1 MPPYP
6 MATLPPPPQVT
17 PVYEVAP
24 HPDFNFK
31 AGDTVLR
38 LAAPTPTDAEQ
49 RAAAAVVE
57 ELPQRRWGQPAPKE
71 PAAVA
76 GEHAAAV
83 KAAAPVAA
91 AVAAAAAAP
100 AAAVVSG
107 RSVFHETMQTFLGGL
122 AAPARAESAG
132 EGGVKES
139 DDEGEGEEVAE
150 GSVSLGLS
158 AWVGEILTVGPM
170 LTVRWM
176 DGTLGTAPP
185 EELYVVNTDEEAR
198 PPSLAHPAPRPTS
211 LAPGSLALSP
221 A

>member
-76 GEHAAAV
+76 GEH
-83 KAAAPVAA
+83 
-91 AVAAAAAAP
+91 